1 MASFPVPYWG
11 FLHRILLIFFLLF
24 STVFLISIFICLIL
38 NFSTLPIIFKLQ
50 FLVWAQ
56 PHSPVCM
63 VMFIES
69 SRSICFRFA
78 FDGVN
83 FEFTVCL
90 QRNVL
95 TGCSRGVCLL
105 VPVSSFHTGQQ
116 LLFLVHFSR
125 QNEGPKSCCVS
136 VKGGKEL
143 QHVSD
148 TTELLLV
155 RRNGPYQAILLWG
168 FFKYLDLGNTEWDH
182 VLRNPDFGPW
192 S

>member
-95 TGCSRGVCLL
+95 TGCSRGSAYLCQWAHSTQD
-105 VPVSSFHTGQQ
+105 SSCSFWYISQGRMKG
-116 LLFLVHFSR
+116 LSPAVWALREGRSFSMYQTPQNFCWWEGTVLTR
-125 QNEGPKSCCVS
+125 QFYFGDSS
-136 VKGGKEL
+136 
-143 QHVSD
+143 
-148 TTELLLV
+148 
-155 RRNGPYQAILLWG
+155 
-168 FFKYLDLGNTEWDH
+168 NTWI
-182 VLRNPDFGPW
+182 
-192 S
+192 